1 MEQGTLIYVEENDK
15 SEARVLAQNFA
26 KNDVKSRAYVNALGA
41 ELGMK
46 YLSLENINNQ
56 RLYNMHSVRKVLEEF
71 DISDIML
78 ANIHIDVR
86 VVFDENYIFVPKSHF
101 EYDILPDIYFVMQ
114 LAADHSHATF
124 LGFFEPKLINKNNQN
139 DKYYFIEKEKL
150 TAPSNLKAYIEN
162 FKGNT
167 TQSLSDTENEKAEML
182 MLAMADQNIS
192 REETKDLLKMLQ
204 RSADL
209 RDEFIEFENFELLSY
224 KAEHSPDVVVPVQ
237 NPTDEV
243 LDTTLEDLT
252 GGDELTKDLL
262 MGENSSDI
270 SLDEDNFEDLLSG
283 FEDENSD
290 QNATVD
296 EVSADTTKNSGD
308 GLSVLSDVAGMTAGA
323 ATMAG
328 AGAAAG
334 AAAAAAGSMA
344 MGAVEGAAAS
354 VAGDVI
360 SSAATGAV
368 DVLAE
373 AAKNVANNLVEN
385 SESKVQG
392 FENLEISEPEISE
405 QNLSADDLMIS
416 EDNGVSDVAETH
428 SEMANMEDLT
438 AQASVGNF
446 DEVSLDDLMITEDE
460 DHSSELS
467 SIETLQEENAR
478 QKGLI
483 SDEALLE
490 NSLDFSNVTPVPQVE
505 DETKLHE
512 GLETVDL
519 EGFDAIAP
527 EVKLEEAP
535 SADESNVL
543 DISDV
548 NAEPN
553 NLGDNISETV
563 EFGTIDTVDNTCE
576 NAVNKQKSEPT
587 ANFDEFGT
595 LEPLSDDNLFLEEPS
610 QPETAKKET
619 PASPDEVDLSDFQSL
634 DMESFDHISLD
645 SVKDTSIPD
654 APQETDLAKDL
665 LGGLD
670 LGLDSIPDLDT
681 SNLGL
686 DENLTETNAET
697 EKTETNNENSE
708 AEAPAGEPEML
719 DISGLDTVETTPSE
733 EADQTQPTEENT
745 VEELS
750 EADIVDS
757 PENSS
762 ADLDL
767 VSQAVDMDVAK
778 DTLLEESGLENLED
792 MTNIENTV
800 EIPEVTVETQNEEPV
815 QDMETLSETSDEV
828 PTEPT
833 VATEIPTEMTEIS
846 ETTPQAAV
854 EEEPTESTS
863 PLEGSLD
870 ELESLD
876 ADNPDLS
883 MLFNEADENAVAN
896 EVAEN
901 QEESFVP
908 TLPHL
913 PERSSANK
921 GKIIGAAVLVALL
934 VSGTFFGLSMKNKND
949 ATQNEIAQPL
959 PENNETSQTPETA
972 GQVDNTNI
980 MANAPDIVDMPKN
993 QAEPANVK
1001 KEQPKSV
1008 KPATKP
1014 VNPDGS
1020 IMSVKKLAWE
1030 LPDYLSYSNEMKKY
1044 LQTAGKSIKL
1054 SLTSDL
1060 LLAKEYAYSNQ
1071 VKVMLKLANDGTI
1084 KESKIAKS
1092 SGSKEIDDI
1101 VLRTVK
1107 ETLNVVKPPQGE
1119 VPTPTFN
1126 LGLIITF

>member
-114 LAADHSHATF
+114 LAEDHSHATF

-182 MLAMADQNIS
+182 MVAMTDQNIS

-237 NPTDEV
+237 NSTDEV

-270 SLDEDNFEDLLSG
+270 SLDEDNFEDLLGG

-308 GLSVLSDVAGMTAGA
+308 GLSVLSDVAGMAAGA
-323 ATMAG
+323 ATIAG
-328 AGAAAG
+328 AGAAA
-334 AAAAAAGSMA
+334 AASGSMA

-416 EDNGVSDVAETH
+416 EDKGISDVAETH

-467 SIETLQEENAR
+467 NIETLQEENAR

-535 SADESNVL
+535 SQDESNVL
-543 DISDV
+543 DISEV

-576 NAVNKQKSEPT
+576 NAVNNQKSEPT

-595 LEPLSDDNLFLEEPS
+595 LEPLSDDNLEEPS

-654 APQETDLAKDL
+654 AQQETDLANDL

-670 LGLDSIPDLDT
+670 LGLDSIPDFDT

-719 DISGLDTVETTPSE
+719 DISGLDTVETTSNE
-733 EADQTQPTEENT
+733 EANQTQPTEENT

-778 DTLLEESGLENLED
+778 DTLLEESGLENLEG

-815 QDMETLSETSDEV
+815 QDMEILSETSDEV

>member
-114 LAADHSHATF
+114 LAEDHSHATF

-182 MLAMADQNIS
+182 MVAMADQNIS

-308 GLSVLSDVAGMTAGA
+308 GLSVLSDVAGMAAGA
-323 ATMAG
+323 ATIAG
-328 AGAAAG
+328 AG

-385 SESKVQG
+385 SENKVQG

-535 SADESNVL
+535 SQDESNVL

-610 QPETAKKET
+610 QPETAKKVA

-634 DMESFDHISLD
+634 DMESFDHVSLD

-719 DISGLDTVETTPSE
+719 DISELDTVETTPSE
-733 EADQTQPTEENT
+733 EANQTQPTEENT

-815 QDMETLSETSDEV
+815 QDMENLSETSDEV

>member
-114 LAADHSHATF
+114 LAEDHSHATF

-182 MLAMADQNIS
+182 MVAMADQNIS

-270 SLDEDNFEDLLSG
+270 SLDEDNFEDLLG
-283 FEDENSD
+283 EFEDENSD

-308 GLSVLSDVAGMTAGA
+308 GLSVLSDVAGMAAGA
-323 ATMAG
+323 ATIAG
-328 AGAAAG
+328 AG

-385 SESKVQG
+385 SENKVQG

-535 SADESNVL
+535 SQDESNVL

-576 NAVNKQKSEPT
+576 NAVNNQKSEPT
-587 ANFDEFGT
+587 ANFNEFGT

-610 QPETAKKET
+610 QSETAKKET
-619 PASPDEVDLSDFQSL
+619 PASPNEVDLSDFQSL

-719 DISGLDTVETTPSE
+719 DISELDTVETTPSE
-733 EADQTQPTEENT
+733 EAAQTQPTEENT

-815 QDMETLSETSDEV
+815 QDMENLSETSDEV

>member
-114 LAADHSHATF
+114 LAEDHSHATF

-182 MLAMADQNIS
+182 MVAMADQNIS

-270 SLDEDNFEDLLSG
+270 SLDEDNFEDLLG
-283 FEDENSD
+283 EFEDENSD

-296 EVSADTTKNSGD
+296 EVSADTTKNPSD
-308 GLSVLSDVAGMTAGA
+308 GLSVLSDVAGMAAGA
-323 ATMAG
+323 ATIAG
-328 AGAAAG
+328 SG

-535 SADESNVL
+535 SQDESNVL
-543 DISDV
+543 DISEV

-610 QPETAKKET
+610 RPETAKKVA

-733 EADQTQPTEENT
+733 EANQTQPTEENT

-815 QDMETLSETSDEV
+815 QDMENLSETSDEV

-846 ETTPQAAV
+846 ETTPQAVV

>member
-182 MLAMADQNIS
+182 MVAMADQNIS
-192 REETKDLLKMLQ
+192 REETKELLKMLQ

-224 KAEHSPDVVVPVQ
+224 KAEHCPDVVVPVQ
-237 NPTDEV
+237 NSTDEV
-243 LDTTLEDLT
+243 LDTTLDDLT

-270 SLDEDNFEDLLSG
+270 SLDEDNFEDLLGG

-296 EVSADTTKNSGD
+296 EVSADTTKNPGD
-308 GLSVLSDVAGMTAGA
+308 GLSVLSDVAGMAAGA
-323 ATMAG
+323 ATIAG
-328 AGAAAG
+328 AG

-416 EDNGVSDVAETH
+416 EDNGISDVAETN

-467 SIETLQEENAR
+467 NIETLQEENAR

-535 SADESNVL
+535 SQDESNVL
-543 DISDV
+543 DISEV

-576 NAVNKQKSEPT
+576 NAVNNQKSEPT

-595 LEPLSDDNLFLEEPS
+595 LEPLSDDNLEEPS
-610 QPETAKKET
+610 HPETAKKET

-654 APQETDLAKDL
+654 AQQETDLANDL

-670 LGLDSIPDLDT
+670 LGLDSIPDFDT

-719 DISGLDTVETTPSE
+719 DISGLDTVETTSNE
-733 EADQTQPTEENT
+733 EANQTQPTEENT

-778 DTLLEESGLENLED
+778 DTLLEESGLENLEG

-815 QDMETLSETSDEV
+815 QDMEISSETSDEV

-913 PERSSANK
+913 PERSSTNR

-934 VSGTFFGLSMKNKND
+934 VSGAFFGLSLKNKND

-1020 IMSVKKLAWE
+1020 IMNVKKLAWE

>member
-101 EYDILPDIYFVMQ
+101 EYDILPDIYFVML
-114 LAADHSHATF
+114 LAEDHSHATF

-182 MLAMADQNIS
+182 MVAMTDQNIS

-237 NPTDEV
+237 NSTDEV

-270 SLDEDNFEDLLSG
+270 SLDEDNFEDLLGG

-296 EVSADTTKNSGD
+296 EVSADTTKSSGD
-308 GLSVLSDVAGMTAGA
+308 GLSVLSDVAGMAAGA
-323 ATMAG
+323 ATIAG
-328 AGAAAG
+328 AG

-344 MGAVEGAAAS
+344 VGAVEGAAAS

-416 EDNGVSDVAETH
+416 EDNGISDVAETH

-467 SIETLQEENAR
+467 NIETLQEENAR

-535 SADESNVL
+535 SQDESNVL
-543 DISDV
+543 DISEV

-576 NAVNKQKSEPT
+576 NAVNNQKSEPT

-686 DENLTETNAET
+686 DENVTETNAET

-719 DISGLDTVETTPSE
+719 DISELDTVETTPSE
-733 EADQTQPTEENT
+733 DANQTQPTEENT

-815 QDMETLSETSDEV
+815 QDMENLSETSDEV

-846 ETTPQAAV
+846 ETTPQAVV

-1020 IMSVKKLAWE
+1020 IMNVKKLAWE

>member
-114 LAADHSHATF
+114 LAEDHSHATF

-182 MLAMADQNIS
+182 MVAMADQNIS

-237 NPTDEV
+237 NSTDEV

-270 SLDEDNFEDLLSG
+270 SLDEDNFEDLLGG

-308 GLSVLSDVAGMTAGA
+308 GLSVLSDVADMTAGA
-323 ATMAG
+323 ATIAG
-328 AGAAAG
+328 AG

-373 AAKNVANNLVEN
+373 AVKNVANNLVEN

-460 DHSSELS
+460 DQSSELS

-645 SVKDTSIPD
+645 SVKDTSFPD

-686 DENLTETNAET
+686 DENVTETNAET

-815 QDMETLSETSDEV
+815 QDMENLSETSDEV

>member
-114 LAADHSHATF
+114 LAEDHSHATF

-182 MLAMADQNIS
+182 MVAMADQNIS

-243 LDTTLEDLT
+243 LDTTLDDLT

-270 SLDEDNFEDLLSG
+270 SLDEDNFEDLLGG

-308 GLSVLSDVAGMTAGA
+308 GLSVLSDVAGMAAGA
-323 ATMAG
+323 ATIAG
-328 AGAAAG
+328 AGAAAT
-334 AAAAAAGSMA
+334 AAGSMA

-416 EDNGVSDVAETH
+416 EGNGVSDVAETH

-460 DHSSELS
+460 DQSSELS
-467 SIETLQEENAR
+467 NIETLQEENAR

-576 NAVNKQKSEPT
+576 NAVNNQKSEPT

-610 QPETAKKET
+610 QSETAKKET

-719 DISGLDTVETTPSE
+719 DISELDTVETTPSE

-815 QDMETLSETSDEV
+815 QDMENLSETSDEV

-846 ETTPQAAV
+846 ETTPQAVV

>member
-114 LAADHSHATF
+114 LAEDHSHATF

-182 MLAMADQNIS
+182 MVAMADQNIS

-237 NPTDEV
+237 NSTDEV
-243 LDTTLEDLT
+243 LDTTLDDLT

-308 GLSVLSDVAGMTAGA
+308 GSSVLSDVAGMAAGA
-323 ATMAG
+323 ATIAG
-328 AGAAAG
+328 AG

-535 SADESNVL
+535 SQDESNVL

-719 DISGLDTVETTPSE
+719 DISELDTVETTPSE

-757 PENSS
+757 PDNSS

-815 QDMETLSETSDEV
+815 QDMENLSETSDEV

-846 ETTPQAAV
+846 ETTPQAVV

>member
-46 YLSLENINNQ
+46 YLSLENISNQ

-182 MLAMADQNIS
+182 MVAMADQNIS
-192 REETKDLLKMLQ
+192 REETKELLKMLQ

-237 NPTDEV
+237 NSTDEV
-243 LDTTLEDLT
+243 LDTTLDDLT

-270 SLDEDNFEDLLSG
+270 LLDEDNFEDLLGG

-296 EVSADTTKNSGD
+296 EVSADTTKNPSD
-308 GLSVLSDVAGMTAGA
+308 GLSVLSDVAGMAAGA
-323 ATMAG
+323 ATIAG
-328 AGAAAG
+328 AG

-416 EDNGVSDVAETH
+416 EDNGISDVAETN

-467 SIETLQEENAR
+467 NIETLQEENAR

-535 SADESNVL
+535 SQDESNVL
-543 DISDV
+543 DISEV

-576 NAVNKQKSEPT
+576 NAVNNQKSEPT

-595 LEPLSDDNLFLEEPS
+595 LEPLSDDNLEEPS
-610 QPETAKKET
+610 HPETAKKET

-654 APQETDLAKDL
+654 AQQETDLANDL

-670 LGLDSIPDLDT
+670 LGLDSIPDFDT

-719 DISGLDTVETTPSE
+719 DISGLDTVETTSNE
-733 EADQTQPTEENT
+733 EANQTQPTEENT

-778 DTLLEESGLENLED
+778 DTLLEESGLENLEG

-815 QDMETLSETSDEV
+815 QDMEISSETSDEV

-913 PERSSANK
+913 PERSSTNR

-934 VSGTFFGLSMKNKND
+934 VSGAFFGLSLKNKND

-1020 IMSVKKLAWE
+1020 IMNVKKLAWE

>member
-162 FKGNT
+162 YKGNT

-182 MLAMADQNIS
+182 MVAMADQNIS
-192 REETKDLLKMLQ
+192 REETKELLKMLQ

-224 KAEHSPDVVVPVQ
+224 KAEHCPDVVVPVQ
-237 NPTDEV
+237 NSTDEV
-243 LDTTLEDLT
+243 LDTTLDDLT

-270 SLDEDNFEDLLSG
+270 SLDEDNFEDLLGG

-296 EVSADTTKNSGD
+296 EVSADTTKSSGD
-308 GLSVLSDVAGMTAGA
+308 GLSVLSDVAGMAAGA
-323 ATMAG
+323 ATIAG
-328 AGAAAG
+328 AG

-385 SESKVQG
+385 SESKAQG

-416 EDNGVSDVAETH
+416 EDNGISDVAETH

-438 AQASVGNF
+438 AKASVGNF

-467 SIETLQEENAR
+467 NIETLQEENAR

-535 SADESNVL
+535 SQDESNVL
-543 DISDV
+543 DISEV

-576 NAVNKQKSEPT
+576 NAVNNQKSEPT

-595 LEPLSDDNLFLEEPS
+595 LEPLSENNLEEPS

-654 APQETDLAKDL
+654 AQQETDLANDL

-670 LGLDSIPDLDT
+670 LGLDSIPDFDT

-719 DISGLDTVETTPSE
+719 DISGLDTVETTSSE
-733 EADQTQPTEENT
+733 EANQTQPTEENT

-778 DTLLEESGLENLED
+778 DTLLEESGLENLEG

-815 QDMETLSETSDEV
+815 QDMENLSETSDEV

-833 VATEIPTEMTEIS
+833 IATEIPTEMTEIS

-901 QEESFVP
+901 KEESFVP

-913 PERSSANK
+913 PERSSTNR

-934 VSGTFFGLSMKNKND
+934 VSGAFFGLSLKNKNN

-1020 IMSVKKLAWE
+1020 IMNVKKLAWE

>member
-182 MLAMADQNIS
+182 MVAMADQNIS
-192 REETKDLLKMLQ
+192 REETKELLKMLQ

-237 NPTDEV
+237 NSTDEV
-243 LDTTLEDLT
+243 LDTTLDDLT

-262 MGENSSDI
+262 MGESSSDI
-270 SLDEDNFEDLLSG
+270 SLDEDNFEDLLGG

-296 EVSADTTKNSGD
+296 EVSADTTKNPSD
-308 GLSVLSDVAGMTAGA
+308 GLSVLSDVAGMAADA
-323 ATMAG
+323 ATIAG
-328 AGAAAG
+328 AGAAATV
-334 AAAAAAGSMA
+334 AGSMA

-385 SESKVQG
+385 SESKAQG

-405 QNLSADDLMIS
+405 QNLSADDLVIS
-416 EDNGVSDVAETH
+416 EDNGISDVAETH

-467 SIETLQEENAR
+467 NIETLQEENAR

-535 SADESNVL
+535 SQDESNVL
-543 DISDV
+543 DISEV

-576 NAVNKQKSEPT
+576 NAVNNQKSEPT

-595 LEPLSDDNLFLEEPS
+595 LEPLSENNLEEPS

-654 APQETDLAKDL
+654 AQQETDLANDL

-670 LGLDSIPDLDT
+670 LGLDSIPDFDT

-719 DISGLDTVETTPSE
+719 DISGLDTVETTSSE
-733 EADQTQPTEENT
+733 EANQTQPIEENT

-815 QDMETLSETSDEV
+815 QDMEILSETSDEV

-833 VATEIPTEMTEIS
+833 VATEIPTEKTEIS

-913 PERSSANK
+913 PERSSTNR

-934 VSGTFFGLSMKNKND
+934 VSGAFFGLSLKNKND
-949 ATQNEIAQPL
+949 AAQNEIAQPL

>member
-182 MLAMADQNIS
+182 MVAMADQNIS
-192 REETKDLLKMLQ
+192 REETKELLKMLQ

-237 NPTDEV
+237 NSTDEV
-243 LDTTLEDLT
+243 LDTTLDDLT

-262 MGENSSDI
+262 MGESSSDI
-270 SLDEDNFEDLLSG
+270 SLDEDNFEDLLGG

-296 EVSADTTKNSGD
+296 EVSADTTKNPSD
-308 GLSVLSDVAGMTAGA
+308 GLSVLSDVAGMAADA
-323 ATMAG
+323 ATIAG
-328 AGAAAG
+328 AGAAATV
-334 AAAAAAGSMA
+334 AGSMA

-460 DHSSELS
+460 DQSSELS

-535 SADESNVL
+535 SQDESNVL

-645 SVKDTSIPD
+645 SVKDTSIPE

-719 DISGLDTVETTPSE
+719 DISELDTVETTPSE
-733 EADQTQPTEENT
+733 EANQTQPTEENT

-815 QDMETLSETSDEV
+815 QDMENLSETSDEV

>member
-114 LAADHSHATF
+114 LAEDHSHATF

-182 MLAMADQNIS
+182 MVAMADQNIS

-308 GLSVLSDVAGMTAGA
+308 GLSVLSDVAGMAAGA
-323 ATMAG
+323 ATIAG
-328 AGAAAG
+328 AG

-460 DHSSELS
+460 DQSSELS

-719 DISGLDTVETTPSE
+719 DISELDTVETTPRE
-733 EADQTQPTEENT
+733 EAAQTQPTEENT

-815 QDMETLSETSDEV
+815 QDMENLSETSDEV

-854 EEEPTESTS
+854 EAEPTESTS

>member
-114 LAADHSHATF
+114 LAEDHSHATF

-182 MLAMADQNIS
+182 MVAMADQNIS

-270 SLDEDNFEDLLSG
+270 SLDEDNFEDLLGG

-308 GLSVLSDVAGMTAGA
+308 GLSVLSDVAGMAAGA
-323 ATMAG
+323 ATIAG
-328 AGAAAG
+328 AG

-344 MGAVEGAAAS
+344 MGTVEGAAAS

-385 SESKVQG
+385 SENKVQG

-460 DHSSELS
+460 DQSSELS

-563 EFGTIDTVDNTCE
+563 EFCTIDTVDNTCE

-815 QDMETLSETSDEV
+815 QDMENLSETSDEV

-913 PERSSANK
+913 PERSSSNK

>member
-162 FKGNT
+162 YKGNT

-182 MLAMADQNIS
+182 MVAMADQNIS
-192 REETKDLLKMLQ
+192 REETKELLKMLQ

-237 NPTDEV
+237 NSTDEV
-243 LDTTLEDLT
+243 LDTTLDDLT

-270 SLDEDNFEDLLSG
+270 SLDEDNFEDLLGG

-296 EVSADTTKNSGD
+296 EVSADTTKSSGD
-308 GLSVLSDVAGMTAGA
+308 GLSVLSDVAGMAAGA
-323 ATMAG
+323 ATIAG
-328 AGAAAG
+328 AG

-344 MGAVEGAAAS
+344 VGAVEGAAAS

-385 SESKVQG
+385 SESKAQG

-416 EDNGVSDVAETH
+416 EDNGISDVAETH

-467 SIETLQEENAR
+467 NIETLQEENAR

-535 SADESNVL
+535 SQDESNVL
-543 DISDV
+543 DISEV

-576 NAVNKQKSEPT
+576 NAVNNQKSEPT

-595 LEPLSDDNLFLEEPS
+595 LEPLPDANLEEPS

-654 APQETDLAKDL
+654 AQQETDLANDL

-670 LGLDSIPDLDT
+670 LGLDSIPDFDT

-719 DISGLDTVETTPSE
+719 DISGLDTVETTSNE
-733 EADQTQPTEENT
+733 EANQTQPTEENT

-815 QDMETLSETSDEV
+815 QDMEILSETSDEV

-833 VATEIPTEMTEIS
+833 VATEIPTEKTEIS

-913 PERSSANK
+913 PERSSTNR

-934 VSGTFFGLSMKNKND
+934 VSGAFFGLSLKNKND

>member
-114 LAADHSHATF
+114 LAEDHSHATF

-150 TAPSNLKAYIEN
+150 TALSNLKTYIEN

-182 MLAMADQNIS
+182 MVAMADQNIS
-192 REETKDLLKMLQ
+192 REETKNLLKMLQ

-243 LDTTLEDLT
+243 LDTTLDDLT

-308 GLSVLSDVAGMTAGA
+308 GLSVLSDVAGMAAGA
-323 ATMAG
+323 ATIAG
-328 AGAAAG
+328 AGAAAT
-334 AAAAAAGSMA
+334 AAGSMA

-460 DHSSELS
+460 DQSSELS

-535 SADESNVL
+535 SQDESNVL

-595 LEPLSDDNLFLEEPS
+595 LEPLSGDNLFLEEPS
-610 QPETAKKET
+610 QSETAKKET

-686 DENLTETNAET
+686 DETLTETNAET

-815 QDMETLSETSDEV
+815 QDMENLSETSDEV

-846 ETTPQAAV
+846 ETTPQAVV

-1071 VKVMLKLANDGTI
+1071 VKIMLKLANDGTI

>member
-114 LAADHSHATF
+114 LAEDHSHATF

-182 MLAMADQNIS
+182 MVAMADQNIS

-237 NPTDEV
+237 NSTDEV
-243 LDTTLEDLT
+243 LDTTLDDLT

-270 SLDEDNFEDLLSG
+270 SLDEDNFEDLLGG

-296 EVSADTTKNSGD
+296 EVSADTTKSSGD
-308 GLSVLSDVAGMTAGA
+308 GLSVLSDVAGMAAGA
-323 ATMAG
+323 ATIAG
-328 AGAAAG
+328 AG

-373 AAKNVANNLVEN
+373 AAKNVASNLVEN

-416 EDNGVSDVAETH
+416 EDNGISDVAETH

-438 AQASVGNF
+438 AKASVGNF

-467 SIETLQEENAR
+467 NIETLQEENAR

-535 SADESNVL
+535 SQDESNVL
-543 DISDV
+543 DISEV

-815 QDMETLSETSDEV
+815 QDMENLSETSDEV

-846 ETTPQAAV
+846 ETTPQAIV

-883 MLFNEADENAVAN
+883 MLFNEADENAVAK

>member
-182 MLAMADQNIS
+182 MVAMADQNIS
-192 REETKDLLKMLQ
+192 REETKELLKMLQ

-237 NPTDEV
+237 NSTDEV
-243 LDTTLEDLT
+243 LDTTLDDLT

-270 SLDEDNFEDLLSG
+270 SLDEDNFEDLLGG

-296 EVSADTTKNSGD
+296 EVSADTTKNPSD
-308 GLSVLSDVAGMTAGA
+308 GLSVLSDVAGMAADA
-323 ATMAG
+323 ATIAG
-328 AGAAAG
+328 SG

-416 EDNGVSDVAETH
+416 EDNGISDVAETH

-467 SIETLQEENAR
+467 NIETLQEENAR

-535 SADESNVL
+535 SQDESNVL
-543 DISDV
+543 DISEV

-576 NAVNKQKSEPT
+576 NAVNNQKSEPT

-595 LEPLSDDNLFLEEPS
+595 LEPLSDDNLEEPS

-719 DISGLDTVETTPSE
+719 DISGLDTVETTSSE
-733 EADQTQPTEENT
+733 EANQTQPTEENT

-815 QDMETLSETSDEV
+815 QDMENLSETSDEV

-913 PERSSANK
+913 PERSSTNR

-934 VSGTFFGLSMKNKND
+934 VSGAFFGLSLKNKND

>member
-182 MLAMADQNIS
+182 MVAMADQNIS
-192 REETKDLLKMLQ
+192 REETKELLKMLQ

-224 KAEHSPDVVVPVQ
+224 KAEHCPDVVVPVQ
-237 NPTDEV
+237 NSTDEV
-243 LDTTLEDLT
+243 LDTTLDDLT

-270 SLDEDNFEDLLSG
+270 SLDEDNFEDLLGG

-296 EVSADTTKNSGD
+296 EVSADTTKSSGD
-308 GLSVLSDVAGMTAGA
+308 GLSVLSDVAGMAAGA
-323 ATMAG
+323 ATIAG
-328 AGAAAG
+328 AG

-344 MGAVEGAAAS
+344 VGAVEGAAAS
-354 VAGDVI
+354 AAGDVI

-385 SESKVQG
+385 SESKAQG

-416 EDNGVSDVAETH
+416 EDNGISDVAETH

-467 SIETLQEENAR
+467 NIETLQEENAR

-535 SADESNVL
+535 SQDESNVL
-543 DISDV
+543 DISEV

-576 NAVNKQKSEPT
+576 NAVNNQKSEPT

-595 LEPLSDDNLFLEEPS
+595 LEPLSDDNLEEPS

-654 APQETDLAKDL
+654 AQQETDLANDL

-670 LGLDSIPDLDT
+670 LGLDSIPDFDT

-719 DISGLDTVETTPSE
+719 DISGLDTVETTSSE
-733 EADQTQPTEENT
+733 EANQTQPTEENT

-778 DTLLEESGLENLED
+778 DTLLEESGLENLEG

-815 QDMETLSETSDEV
+815 QDMEISSETSDEV

-913 PERSSANK
+913 PERSSTNR

-934 VSGTFFGLSMKNKND
+934 VSGAFFGLSLKNKND

-1020 IMSVKKLAWE
+1020 IMNVKKLAWE

>member
-182 MLAMADQNIS
+182 MVAMADQNIS
-192 REETKDLLKMLQ
+192 REETKELLKMLQ

-237 NPTDEV
+237 NSTDEV
-243 LDTTLEDLT
+243 LDTTLDDLT

-270 SLDEDNFEDLLSG
+270 SLDEDNFEDLLGG

-296 EVSADTTKNSGD
+296 EVSADTTKNPSD
-308 GLSVLSDVAGMTAGA
+308 GLSVLSDVAGMAAGA
-323 ATMAG
+323 ATIAG
-328 AGAAAG
+328 SG

-416 EDNGVSDVAETH
+416 EDNGISDVAETH

-467 SIETLQEENAR
+467 NIETLQEENAR

-535 SADESNVL
+535 SQDESNVL
-543 DISDV
+543 DISEV

-576 NAVNKQKSEPT
+576 NAVNNQKSEPT

-595 LEPLSDDNLFLEEPS
+595 LEPLSDANLEEPS

-654 APQETDLAKDL
+654 AQQETDLANDL

-670 LGLDSIPDLDT
+670 LGLDSIPDFDT

-719 DISGLDTVETTPSE
+719 DISGLDTVETTSSE
-733 EADQTQPTEENT
+733 EANQTQPTEENT

-778 DTLLEESGLENLED
+778 DTLLEESGLENLEG

-815 QDMETLSETSDEV
+815 QDMEISSETSDEV

-833 VATEIPTEMTEIS
+833 VATEIPTEKTEIS

-913 PERSSANK
+913 PERSSTNR

-934 VSGTFFGLSMKNKND
+934 VSGAFFGLSLKNKND

-959 PENNETSQTPETA
+959 PENNETSQTSETA

-1020 IMSVKKLAWE
+1020 IMNVKKLAWE

-1107 ETLNVVKPPQGE
+1107 ETLNVVKPPQSE

>member
-182 MLAMADQNIS
+182 MVAMADQNIS
-192 REETKDLLKMLQ
+192 REETKELLKMLQ

-237 NPTDEV
+237 NSTDEV
-243 LDTTLEDLT
+243 LDTTLDDLT

-262 MGENSSDI
+262 MGESSSDI
-270 SLDEDNFEDLLSG
+270 SLDEDNFEDLLGG

-290 QNATVD
+290 QNTTVD
-296 EVSADTTKNSGD
+296 EVSADTTKNPGD
-308 GLSVLSDVAGMTAGA
+308 GLSVLSDVAGMAAGA
-323 ATMAG
+323 ATIAG
-328 AGAAAG
+328 AG

-385 SESKVQG
+385 SESKAQG

-416 EDNGVSDVAETH
+416 EDNGISDVAETH

-467 SIETLQEENAR
+467 NIETLQEENAR

-535 SADESNVL
+535 SQDESNVL
-543 DISDV
+543 DISEV

-645 SVKDTSIPD
+645 SVKDTSIPE

-800 EIPEVTVETQNEEPV
+800 ENPEVTVETQNEEPV
-815 QDMETLSETSDEV
+815 QDMENLSETSDEV

-1020 IMSVKKLAWE
+1020 IMNVKKLAWE

>member
-114 LAADHSHATF
+114 LAEDHSHATF

-182 MLAMADQNIS
+182 MVAMTDQNIS
-192 REETKDLLKMLQ
+192 REETKELLKMLQ

-224 KAEHSPDVVVPVQ
+224 KAEHCPDVVVPVQ
-237 NPTDEV
+237 NSTDEV
-243 LDTTLEDLT
+243 LDTTLDDLT

-262 MGENSSDI
+262 MGESSSDI
-270 SLDEDNFEDLLSG
+270 SLDEDNFEDLLGG

-296 EVSADTTKNSGD
+296 EVSADTTKNPGD
-308 GLSVLSDVAGMTAGA
+308 GLSVLSDVAGMAAGA
-323 ATMAG
+323 ATIAG
-328 AGAAAG
+328 AGAAATV
-334 AAAAAAGSMA
+334 AGSMA

-385 SESKVQG
+385 SESKAQG

-416 EDNGVSDVAETH
+416 EDNGISDVAETH

-467 SIETLQEENAR
+467 NIETLQEENAR

-535 SADESNVL
+535 SQDESNVL
-543 DISDV
+543 DISEV

-576 NAVNKQKSEPT
+576 NAVNNQKSEPT

-595 LEPLSDDNLFLEEPS
+595 LEPLSDDNLEEPS

-654 APQETDLAKDL
+654 AQQETDLANDL

-670 LGLDSIPDLDT
+670 LGLDSIPDFDT

-719 DISGLDTVETTPSE
+719 DISGLDTVETTSSE
-733 EADQTQPTEENT
+733 EANQTQPTEENT

-815 QDMETLSETSDEV
+815 QDMEISSETSDEV

-913 PERSSANK
+913 PERSSTNR

-934 VSGTFFGLSMKNKND
+934 VSGAFFGLSLKNKND

>member
-114 LAADHSHATF
+114 LAEDHSHATF

-182 MLAMADQNIS
+182 MVAMADQNIS

-308 GLSVLSDVAGMTAGA
+308 GLSVLSDVAGMAAGA
-323 ATMAG
+323 ATIAG
-328 AGAAAG
+328 AG

-385 SESKVQG
+385 SENKVQG

-535 SADESNVL
+535 SQDESNVL

-610 QPETAKKET
+610 QPETAKKVA

-634 DMESFDHISLD
+634 DMESFDHVSLD

-654 APQETDLAKDL
+654 APQETDLADDL

-719 DISGLDTVETTPSE
+719 DISELDTVETTPSE

-815 QDMETLSETSDEV
+815 QDMENLSETSDEV

>member
-101 EYDILPDIYFVMQ
+101 EYNILPDIYFVMQ

-182 MLAMADQNIS
+182 MVAMADQNIS
-192 REETKDLLKMLQ
+192 REETKELLKMLQ

-224 KAEHSPDVVVPVQ
+224 KAEHCPDVVVPVQ
-237 NPTDEV
+237 NSTDEV
-243 LDTTLEDLT
+243 LDTTLDDLT

-270 SLDEDNFEDLLSG
+270 SLDEDNFEDLLGG

-296 EVSADTTKNSGD
+296 EVSADTTKSSGD
-308 GLSVLSDVAGMTAGA
+308 GLSVLSDVAGMAAGA
-323 ATMAG
+323 ATIAG
-328 AGAAAG
+328 AG

-416 EDNGVSDVAETH
+416 EDNGISDVAETH

-467 SIETLQEENAR
+467 NIETLQEENAR

-535 SADESNVL
+535 SQDESNVL
-543 DISDV
+543 DISEV

-576 NAVNKQKSEPT
+576 NAVNNQKSEPT

-595 LEPLSDDNLFLEEPS
+595 LEPLSENNLEEPS

-654 APQETDLAKDL
+654 AQQETDLANDL

-670 LGLDSIPDLDT
+670 LGLDSIPDFDT

-719 DISGLDTVETTPSE
+719 DISGLDTVETTSSE
-733 EADQTQPTEENT
+733 EANQTQPTEENT

-815 QDMETLSETSDEV
+815 QDMENLSETSDEV

-833 VATEIPTEMTEIS
+833 IATEIPTEMTEIS

-901 QEESFVP
+901 KEESFVP

-913 PERSSANK
+913 PERSSTNR

-934 VSGTFFGLSMKNKND
+934 VSGAFFGLSLKNKND

-959 PENNETSQTPETA
+959 PENNETPQTPETA

-1020 IMSVKKLAWE
+1020 IMNVKKLAWE